1 MADGIS
7 GILSKAAGLTPWG
20 MAANVVGAGLNV
32 VGAIGQ
38 SKEAKRQFD
47 RQTQFGQQQKAKFT
61 KGYGDLINQAQGLKT
76 YQGDISK
83 YVKAEQAAELGKRMA
98 GGGRVAGEDI
108 MREQARQST
117 ANTLAFAQRAG
128 GSSSDLLTAA
138 LMGQQQEGTLMQNID
153 ITSQQ
158 TRQNMQ
164 QRAQDTYLATLGQTA
179 AAQAQQAGLQFE
191 SESGKQQ
198 QLLGLAQGQFQGGMA
213 LDQSLFEQQQASAAA
228 VQNAKSAIWSGIGG
242 IASGIGSGLMGVQA
256 QDNNMKMLQAMY
268 NPNAPSSAAQGF
280 KRFSMGLG
288 QNPTIDFK
296 TNISTRYPSA
306 DGAQGLS
313 SFLNP
318 PSYPPLNSFQN
329 QPFSAG
335 YSSLLNPMQPRNN

>member
-1 MADGIS
+1 MPIPLIAGAVLQGLGAVGNII
-7 GILSKAAGLTPWG
+7 GAVGQKA
-20 MAANVVGAGLNV
+20 
-32 VGAIGQ
+32 
-38 SKEAKRQFD
+38 EAKRQFD
-47 RQTQFGQQQKAKFT
+47 RQTQFGAQQKSAFT

-191 SESGKQQ
+191 SESSKEQ

-213 LDQSLFEQQQASAAA
+213 LDQSLFEQQQAAAGA
-228 VQNAKSAIWSGIGG
+228 VQNARSAIWSGIGG
-242 IASGIGSGLMGVQA
+242 VASTVGAGLTQMRNQ
-256 QDNNMKMLQAMY
+256 QDNLAMLGQIY
-268 NPNAPSSAAQGF
+268 GGSPQTSAAQGF

-296 TNISTRYPSA
+296 TNISTRYPNA
-306 DGAQGLS
+306 EGGAKGLS
-313 SFLNP
+313 SFLTPTSNA
-318 PSYPPLNSFQN
+318 PLSIFPN
-329 QPFSAG
+329 QPYSSD
-335 YSSLLNPMQPRNN
+335 YSSLLNPMQPR

>member
-1 MADGIS
+1 MPIPLIAGAVLQGLGAVGNII
-7 GILSKAAGLTPWG
+7 GAVGQKA
-20 MAANVVGAGLNV
+20 
-32 VGAIGQ
+32 
-38 SKEAKRQFD
+38 EAERQFD
-47 RQTQFGQQQKAKFT
+47 RQTEFGKQQKSAFT

-83 YVKAEQAAELGKRMA
+83 YVKAEQAAQLGKQMA

-128 GSSSDLLTAA
+128 GSSSDFLTAA
-138 LMGQQQEGTLMQNID
+138 LMGQQQEGAQMQNID

-158 TRQNMQ
+158 QRQQMQ
-164 QRAQDTYLATLGQTA
+164 QQAQQNYLQSLGQTA

-191 SESGKQQ
+191 SESSKQQ

-242 IASGIGSGLMGVQA
+242 VASTIGSGLTQMRNQ
-256 QDNNMKMLQAMY
+256 QDNLAMLGQIYGGNSNAAYQSGTIQERMGNISNAIGVSKMG
-268 NPNAPSSAAQGF
+268 AAQP
-280 KRFSMGLG
+280 LG
-288 QNPTIDFK
+288 ILSRLP
-296 TNISTRYPSA
+296 NISQTGIGRT
-306 DGAQGLS
+306 
-313 SFLNP
+313 
-318 PSYPPLNSFQN
+318 PLNQYAIN
-329 QPFSAG
+329 RPNLG
-335 YSSLLNPMQPRNN
+335 PYGD

>member
-1 MADGIS
+1 MAIPLMAGAVLQGLGAVGNII
-7 GILSKAAGLTPWG
+7 GAFGQKA
-20 MAANVVGAGLNV
+20 
-32 VGAIGQ
+32 
-38 SKEAKRQFD
+38 EAKRQFD
-47 RQTQFGQQQKAKFT
+47 RQTQFGAQQKSAFT

-138 LMGQQQEGTLMQNID
+138 LMGQQQEGAQMQNID
-153 ITSQQ
+153 IASQQ
-158 TRQNMQ
+158 QRQQMGQ
-164 QRAQDTYLATLGQTA
+164 QAQQNYLQSLGQTA

-213 LDQSLFEQQQASAAA
+213 LDQSLFEQQQAAAGA

-242 IASGIGSGLMGVQA
+242 VASTVGSGLTQMQNQTQNMDMLKRMYPSGVE
-256 QDNNMKMLQAMY
+256 KAMTAFGTARPEAPKLGLGAFFGSKQMTTGIPMTNTSSY
-268 NPNAPSSAAQGF
+268 QPSSVMA
-280 KRFSMGLG
+280 S
-288 QNPTIDFK
+288 
-296 TNISTRYPSA
+296 
-306 DGAQGLS
+306 
-313 SFLNP
+313 
-318 PSYPPLNSFQN
+318 
-329 QPFSAG
+329 QPQTD
-335 YSSLLNPMQPRNN
+335 YSSYTNPFGPR

>member
-1 MADGIS
+1 M
-7 GILSKAAGLTPWG
+7 
-20 MAANVVGAGLNV
+20 VGAILQGVGALANV

-47 RQTQFGQQQKAKFT
+47 RQTQFGAQQRSAFT

-83 YVKAEQAAELGKRMA
+83 YVKAEQAAQLGKQMA

-117 ANTLAFAQRAG
+117 ANTLAASQRAG

-138 LMGQQQEGTLMQNID
+138 LMGQQQEGAQMQNID

-158 TRQNMQ
+158 QRQQMGQ
-164 QRAQDTYLATLGQTA
+164 QAQQNYLQSLGQTA

-191 SESGKQQ
+191 SEASKQQ
-198 QLLGLAQGQFQGGMA
+198 QLLGLSQQQFQGGMA
-213 LDQSLFEQQQASAAA
+213 LDQSIFEQQQAAAAA

-242 IASGIGSGLMGVQA
+242 IASTIGGGLTQMQNQTQNMDMLKRMYPSGAEKAMTAFGTARPEAPKLGLGAFFGSKQMTTGA
-256 QDNNMKMLQAMY
+256 PMANMSSYQ
-268 NPNAPSSAAQGF
+268 APSIF
-280 KRFSMGLG
+280 
-288 QNPTIDFK
+288 P
-296 TNISTRYPSA
+296 
-306 DGAQGLS
+306 
-313 SFLNP
+313 
-318 PSYPPLNSFQN
+318 N
-329 QPFSAG
+329 QPQTD
-335 YSSLLNPMQPRNN
+335 YSYLTNPLRTK

>member
-1 MADGIS
+1 MPIPLIAGAVLQGLGAVGNII
-7 GILSKAAGLTPWG
+7 GAVGQKA
-20 MAANVVGAGLNV
+20 
-32 VGAIGQ
+32 
-38 SKEAKRQFD
+38 EAERQFD
-47 RQTQFGQQQKAKFT
+47 RQTEFGKQQKFAFS
-61 KGYGDLINQAQGLKT
+61 KGYGDLISQAQGLKT

-83 YVKAEQAAELGKRMA
+83 YTKAEQAAQLGKQMA

-108 MREQARQST
+108 MREQSRQST

-138 LMGQQQEGTLMQNID
+138 LMGQQQEGAQMQNID

-158 TRQNMQ
+158 QRQQMQ
-164 QRAQDTYLATLGQTA
+164 QQAQQNYLQSLGQTA

-242 IASGIGSGLMGVQA
+242 VASTIGGGLTQMQN
-256 QDNNMKMLQAMY
+256 QTQNMDML
-268 NPNAPSSAAQGF
+268 
-280 KRFSMGLG
+280 KRM
-288 QNPTIDFK
+288 
-296 TNISTRYPSA
+296 YPS
-306 DGAQGLS
+306 GAEKAMKEFGTARPEAPKLGLS
-313 SFLNP
+313 SFFGSKQMTTGIPMANTA
-318 PSYPPLNSFQN
+318 SY
-329 QPFSAG
+329 QPYSVMQPAQQTD
-335 YSSLLNPMQPRNN
+335 YSSYTKPF

>member
-1 MADGIS
+1 MAIPLIAGAVLQGLGAVGNII
-7 GILSKAAGLTPWG
+7 GAFGQKA
-20 MAANVVGAGLNV
+20 
-32 VGAIGQ
+32 
-38 SKEAKRQFD
+38 EAQRQFD
-47 RQTQFGQQQKAKFT
+47 RQTQFGKQQKSAFT

-83 YVKAEQAAELGKRMA
+83 YVKTEQAAELGKRMA

-117 ANTLAFAQRAG
+117 ANTLAASQRAG

-138 LMGQQQEGTLMQNID
+138 LMGQQQEGAQMQNID

-158 TRQNMQ
+158 QRQQMGQ
-164 QRAQDTYLATLGQTA
+164 QAQQNYLQSLGQTA

-213 LDQSLFEQQQASAAA
+213 LDQSLFEQQQAAAGA

-242 IASGIGSGLMGVQA
+242 VASTVGAGLTQMRNQQDNLAMLGQIYGGGGAKGGSGTQY
-256 QDNNMKMLQAMY
+256 D
-268 NPNAPSSAAQGF
+268 
-280 KRFSMGLG
+280 
-288 QNPTIDFK
+288 
-296 TNISTRYPSA
+296 
-306 DGAQGLS
+306 
-313 SFLNP
+313 
-318 PSYPPLNSFQN
+318 PSYFSQRMGALPTQLQLPSTFGKQTNLMSIDKYAIPNTIH
-329 QPFSAG
+329 PFG
-335 YSSLLNPMQPRNN
+335 IPM

>member
-1 MADGIS
+1 MAIPLIAGAVLQGLGAVGNII
-7 GILSKAAGLTPWG
+7 GAVGQKA
-20 MAANVVGAGLNV
+20 
-32 VGAIGQ
+32 
-38 SKEAKRQFD
+38 EAKRQFD
-47 RQTQFGQQQKAKFT
+47 RQTQFGAQQKSAFT

-108 MREQARQST
+108 ARQQVSQST

-138 LMGQQQEGTLMQNID
+138 LMGQQQEGAQMQNID

-158 TRQNMQ
+158 QRQQMGQ
-164 QRAQDTYLATLGQTA
+164 QAQQNYLQSLGQTA

-213 LDQSLFEQQQASAAA
+213 LDQSLFEQQQAAAGA

-242 IASGIGSGLMGVQA
+242 VASTIGGGLTQMRNQQDNLAMLGQIYGGNSNAAYQSGTVQERMGNISNAIGVPKMGAAQPLGILSPLPNIAQQGIGRTALNQYA
-256 QDNNMKMLQAMY
+256 INRPA
-268 NPNAPSSAAQGF
+268 
-280 KRFSMGLG
+280 LG
-288 QNPTIDFK
+288 P
-296 TNISTRYPSA
+296 Y
-306 DGAQGLS
+306 G
-313 SFLNP
+313 
-318 PSYPPLNSFQN
+318 
-329 QPFSAG
+329 
-335 YSSLLNPMQPRNN
+335 

>member
-1 MADGIS
+1 MTDGIS
-7 GILSKAAGLTPWG
+7 SILGKAAGLTPWG
-20 MAANVVGAGLNV
+20 MAASLVGGALGV

-38 SKEAKRQFD
+38 SDETKRQFD
-47 RQTQFGQQQKAKFT
+47 RQTEFGKQQKSNFT
-61 KGYGDLINQAQGLKT
+61 KGYGDLINQAKGIKT

-98 GGGRVAGEDI
+98 GGGRIAGEDI
-108 MREQARQST
+108 ARQQVSQST
-117 ANTLAFAQRAG
+117 ANTLAAAQRAG

-158 TRQNMQ
+158 ARQNMQ

-179 AAQAQQAGLQFE
+179 GAAAQQAGLQFQ
-191 SESGKQQ
+191 SESGKEQ
-198 QLLGLAQGQFQGGMA
+198 QLLGLSQDQFQGGMA

-256 QDNNMKMLQAMY
+256 QDNNMKMLGAMY
-268 NPNAPSSAAQGF
+268 NQNAPSAAAQGF
-280 KRFSMGLG
+280 KRFAMSQGA
-288 QNPTIDFK
+288 NPTIDFK

-306 DGAQGLS
+306 DGAQGFS
-313 SFLNP
+313 SFFNP
-318 PSYPPLNSFQN
+318 SNNL
-329 QPFSAG
+329 A
-335 YSSLLNPMQPRNN
+335 SSLYSIPKM

>member
-1 MADGIS
+1 M
-7 GILSKAAGLTPWG
+7 
-20 MAANVVGAGLNV
+20 
-32 VGAIGQ
+32 VGAILQGVGAVANVIGAFGQ
-38 SKEAKRQFD
+38 KAEAERQFD
-47 RQTQFGQQQKAKFT
+47 RQTEFGKQQKSSFT

-108 MREQARQST
+108 MRQQASQST

-138 LMGQQQEGTLMQNID
+138 LMGQQQEGAQMQNID
-153 ITSQQ
+153 IASQQ
-158 TRQNMQ
+158 QRQQMGQ
-164 QRAQDTYLATLGQTA
+164 QAQQNYLQSLGQTA

-242 IASGIGSGLMGVQA
+242 VASTIGGGLTQMKNQKDNLAMLGQIYGGNSNAAYQSGTVQERMGNISNAIGVPKMGAAQPLSVLSTLPNMAQKGIGL
-256 QDNNMKMLQAMY
+256 
-268 NPNAPSSAAQGF
+268 
-280 KRFSMGLG
+280 
-288 QNPTIDFK
+288 T
-296 TNISTRYPSA
+296 T
-306 DGAQGLS
+306 
-313 SFLNP
+313 LNP
-318 PSYPPLNSFQN
+318 YAINRPNLGPYGGQ
-329 QPFSAG
+329 
-335 YSSLLNPMQPRNN
+335 

>member
-1 MADGIS
+1 MPIPLIAGAVLQ
-7 GILSKAAGLTPWG
+7 GLGAAG
-20 MAANVVGAGLNV
+20 NIIGAV
-32 VGAIGQ
+32 GQ
-38 SKEAKRQFD
+38 SKEAVKQLD
-47 RQTQFGQQQKAKFT
+47 RQTQFGAQQKSAFT
-61 KGYGDLINQAQGLKT
+61 KGYGDLINKAQGLKT

-117 ANTLAFAQRAG
+117 ANTLAFAQRSG

-213 LDQSLFEQQQASAAA
+213 LDQSLFEQQQAAAGA
-228 VQNAKSAIWSGIGG
+228 VQNANTAIWSGIGG
-242 IASGIGSGLMGVQA
+242 VASTIGSGLTQMRNQ
-256 QDNNMKMLQAMY
+256 QDNMDMLKRMYPSGAEKAMKAFGTAK
-268 NPNAPSSAAQGF
+268 PEAP
-280 KRFSMGLG
+280 KLGLG
-288 QNPTIDFK
+288 AFFGSKQMTAGIPMANTTP
-296 TNISTRYPSA
+296 YQPY
-306 DGAQGLS
+306 
-313 SFLNP
+313 SFMP
-318 PSYPPLNSFQN
+318 PQ
-329 QPFSAG
+329 QQTD
-335 YSSLLNPMQPRNN
+335 YSSYTKPF

>member
-1 MADGIS
+1 MAIPLIAGAVLQGLGAVGNII
-7 GILSKAAGLTPWG
+7 GAVGQKA
-20 MAANVVGAGLNV
+20 
-32 VGAIGQ
+32 
-38 SKEAKRQFD
+38 EAKRQFD
-47 RQTQFGQQQKAKFT
+47 RQTQFGAQQKSAFT

-117 ANTLAFAQRAG
+117 ANTLAASQRAG

-138 LMGQQQEGTLMQNID
+138 LMGQQQEGAQMQNID
-153 ITSQQ
+153 ISSQQ
-158 TRQNMQ
+158 QRQQMGQ
-164 QRAQDTYLATLGQTA
+164 QAQQNYLQSLGQTA

-213 LDQSLFEQQQASAAA
+213 LDQSLFEQQQAAAGA

-242 IASGIGSGLMGVQA
+242 VASTIGGGLTEMRNQ
-256 QDNNMKMLQAMY
+256 QDNMDMLKRMYPSGAEKAMTAFGTAAPEAPKLGLGAFFGSKQLTSGFPTANVPAY
-268 NPNAPSSAAQGF
+268 QAPSIF
-280 KRFSMGLG
+280 
-288 QNPTIDFK
+288 P
-296 TNISTRYPSA
+296 
-306 DGAQGLS
+306 
-313 SFLNP
+313 
-318 PSYPPLNSFQN
+318 N
-329 QPFSAG
+329 QPQTN
-335 YSSLLNPMQPRNN
+335 YSYLTNPLGK

>member
-1 MADGIS
+1 MPIPLIAGAVLQGLGAVGNII
-7 GILSKAAGLTPWG
+7 GAVGQKA
-20 MAANVVGAGLNV
+20 
-32 VGAIGQ
+32 
-38 SKEAKRQFD
+38 EAQRQFD
-47 RQTQFGQQQKAKFT
+47 RQTEFGKQQKSAFT

-108 MREQARQST
+108 MRQQASQST

-138 LMGQQQEGTLMQNID
+138 LMGQQQEGAQMQNID
-153 ITSQQ
+153 IASQQ
-158 TRQNMQ
+158 QRQQMGQ
-164 QRAQDTYLATLGQTA
+164 QAQQNYLQSLGQTA

-213 LDQSLFEQQQASAAA
+213 LDQSLFEQQQAAAGA

-242 IASGIGSGLMGVQA
+242 VASTIGGGLTEMRNQ
-256 QDNNMKMLQAMY
+256 QDNLAMLGQIY
-268 NPNAPSSAAQGF
+268 GGNSNAAYQSGTVQERMGNISNVIGVPKIGAATPLSIMPSS
-280 KRFSMGLG
+280 
-288 QNPTIDFK
+288 QNVPQAGI
-296 TNISTRYPSA
+296 
-306 DGAQGLS
+306 
-313 SFLNP
+313 
-318 PSYPPLNSFQN
+318 FQN
-329 QPFSAG
+329 INALRGLTPLSQYVNDRSQLG
-335 YSSLLNPMQPRNN
+335 NYR

>member
-1 MADGIS
+1 MAIPLIAGAVLQGLGAVGNII
-7 GILSKAAGLTPWG
+7 GAVGQKA
-20 MAANVVGAGLNV
+20 
-32 VGAIGQ
+32 
-38 SKEAKRQFD
+38 EAKRQFD
-47 RQTQFGQQQKAKFT
+47 RQTQFGAQQKSAFT
-61 KGYGDLINQAQGLKT
+61 KGYGDLISQAQGLKT

-83 YVKAEQAAELGKRMA
+83 YVKAEQAAQLGKQMT

-138 LMGQQQEGTLMQNID
+138 LMGQQQEGAQMQNID

-158 TRQNMQ
+158 QRQQMGQ
-164 QRAQDTYLATLGQTA
+164 QAQQNYLQSLGQTA

-191 SESGKQQ
+191 SEAGKQQ

-242 IASGIGSGLMGVQA
+242 VASTIGGGLTQMRNQQDNMSLMRDIYGFTDRQKNVAEQTKSINIQKQFGTLPPLGLQGAPAFGQMTSLPINKVNPLYTPMTDASGA
-256 QDNNMKMLQAMY
+256 YKY
-268 NPNAPSSAAQGF
+268 
-280 KRFSMGLG
+280 
-288 QNPTIDFK
+288 
-296 TNISTRYPSA
+296 
-306 DGAQGLS
+306 
-313 SFLNP
+313 
-318 PSYPPLNSFQN
+318 
-329 QPFSAG
+329 
-335 YSSLLNPMQPRNN
+335 

>member
-1 MADGIS
+1 MAIPLIAGAVLQGLGAVGNII
-7 GILSKAAGLTPWG
+7 GAVGQKA
-20 MAANVVGAGLNV
+20 
-32 VGAIGQ
+32 
-38 SKEAKRQFD
+38 EAKRQFD
-47 RQTQFGQQQKAKFT
+47 RQTQFGAQQKSAFT

-117 ANTLAFAQRAG
+117 ANTLAASQRAG

-138 LMGQQQEGTLMQNID
+138 LMGQQQEGAQMQNID

-158 TRQNMQ
+158 QRQQMQ
-164 QRAQDTYLATLGQTA
+164 QQAQQNYLQSLGQTA

-213 LDQSLFEQQQASAAA
+213 LDQSLFEQQQAAAGA

-242 IASGIGSGLMGVQA
+242 VASTIGGGLTQMRNQ
-256 QDNNMKMLQAMY
+256 QDNLAMLGQIY
-268 NPNAPSSAAQGF
+268 GGSPQTSAAQGF
-280 KRFSMGLG
+280 KRFAMSQGE
-288 QNPTIDFK
+288 NPTIDFK
-296 TNISTRYPSA
+296 PNISTRYPNA
-306 DGAQGLS
+306 EGGAKGFS
-313 SFLNP
+313 SFLTP
-318 PSYPPLNSFQN
+318 TSSAPLSIFPN
-329 QPFSAG
+329 QPYRSD
-335 YSSLLNPMQPRNN
+335 YSSLLNPMQPRQD

>member
-7 GILSKAAGLTPWG
+7 GILGKAAGLTPWG
-20 MAANVVGAGLNV
+20 MAASAVGGVLGV

-38 SKEAKRQFD
+38 SDEAQRQFD
-47 RQTQFGQQQKAKFT
+47 RQTQFGKQQKSAFA

-164 QRAQDTYLATLGQTA
+164 QRAQDTYLAALGQTA
-179 AAQAQQAGLQFE
+179 GAQAQQAGLQFE

-242 IASGIGSGLMGVQA
+242 LASGIGSGLMGVQA

-268 NPNAPSSAAQGF
+268 NPNPPSSAAQGF
-280 KRFSMGLG
+280 KRFAMSQGA
-288 QNPTIDFK
+288 NPTIDFK
-296 TNISTRYPSA
+296 PNISTRYPSA
-306 DGAQGLS
+306 NGAQGLS

-318 PSYPPLNSFQN
+318 TSYPPLNSFQN

-335 YSSLLNPMQPRNN
+335 YSSLLNPMQPRED